1 MFLCRKYEK
10 QHLTQA
16 RGLHV
21 FFTSGE
27 EEATASTF
35 SSIFTNNRVIVVLDF
50 LTRRRLTVCT
60 LAVDDCAIEWLLQ
73 VVADV
78 SDFLRIRAN
87 AFAAIRMPLYITGVD
102 CGVDAGA
109 FVYVYADALDKKRK
123 RATALTAK
131 RNGRRVNAC
140 AFVLS
145 VNACAFVVILSV
157 NACAFVVDMLVVEES
172 ILLLHWNPL
181 SGIDGTIQRYRWT
194 LI

>member
-78 SDFLRIRAN
+78 SDVLRIRVN
-87 AFAAIRMPLYITGVD
+87 AFAAIRMPLYIIGVD
-102 CGVDAGA
+102 CGVDAGS
-109 FVYVYADALDKKRK
+109 FGADALDKKRK

-157 NACAFVVDMLVVEES
+157 NACAFVVDVLVVEES